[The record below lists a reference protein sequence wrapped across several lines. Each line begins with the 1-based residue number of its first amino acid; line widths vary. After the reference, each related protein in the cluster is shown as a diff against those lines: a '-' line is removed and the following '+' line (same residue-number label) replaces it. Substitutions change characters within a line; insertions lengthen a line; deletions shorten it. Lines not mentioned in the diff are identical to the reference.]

1 MKFFLSFLLLILFLL
16 NPGFSL
22 AQNDVLQNLPLGD
35 PTATS
40 SQESI
45 RDDVNSLDGLAA
57 GEKKYKEAKDNFF
70 NKQTITNKKIF
81 DKAAVAWAKQLV
93 SAQLRFLQQQKLV
106 FQSLVEKNQNIPAGW
121 LEKEKADLE
130 DILSDLEKSKG
141 YASAA
146 SLLNRAADVWR
157 TVDKKINQVRAFSVY
172 NNFLLLTNKAKSLH
186 DSLAKQQALIKT
198 RMVDSEKSVWDN
210 WELIFSTYTEK
221 LSEIEKTESD
231 LFGSFEELPDWKG
244 LDESDS
250 LWEKKLSALKKILL
264 DFESLQ
270 VLQAKVVND
279 YYKVLANLVP
289 VKKSAQP

>member
-1 MKFFLSFLLLILFLL
+1 MKFLLSFLLLLLFSLY
-16 NPGFSL
+16 PVFSL

-40 SQESI
+40 SQESVREDI
-45 RDDVNSLDGLAA
+45 NPLAGLAA
-57 GEKKYKEAKDNFF
+57 GEKNYKEAKDNFF
-70 NKQTITNKKIF
+70 NRQTVANKETF
-81 DKAAVAWAKQLV
+81 DRVAVSWAKELV
-93 SAQLRFLQQQKLV
+93 SAQLQFLQQQELV
-106 FQSLVEKNQNIPAGW
+106 FQSLVEKNQNIPTGW
-121 LEKEKADLE
+121 LEQEKTDLKA
-130 DILSDLEKSKG
+130 ILSDLEKSKG
-141 YASAA
+141 YASAM
-146 SLLNRAADVWR
+146 SLLNRAVSVWR
-157 TVDKKINQVRAFSVY
+157 VVDKKINQVRAFSVY

-186 DSLAKQQALIKT
+186 DSLAQQQALIKS

-231 LFGSFEELPDWKG
+231 LFGTFEKLPDWKG

-250 LWEKKLSALKKILL
+250 LWQQKSSALKEILL

-270 VLQAKVVND
+270 VLQAKVVDD